1 MDIYKERSTSNI
13 YLAIMGILAVLF
25 SFLYTNN
32 LANKLA
38 EEEANKV
45 TYWLK
50 AVEGLG
56 KEPNE
61 NCDVDLELEIL
72 KTNKTIPVILTDTD
86 DIVVDLRNF
95 GALDTANAATKQQ
108 LLAEVKKEN
117 IPPIKGTSYIIYYK
131 HSLLLSQL
139 QYYPIIQLGI
149 LAFFLA
155 FGYMSLN
162 FSRRAEQDK
171 VWVGMAKETAHQLGT
186 PISGLVAWVEH
197 LKMMNEHDEGTMEIL
212 KEFSTDID
220 RLQLVADRFSKI
232 GSAPELVATNVY
244 EIMNTCRAYMQRRAP
259 RKVVFDFA
267 PEPETP
273 ILAQINAPLFEW
285 VVENLLRN
293 AIDAMEEGKGTI
305 SIKIYTNNKMVCID
319 IKDTGKG
326 IPTNKFHTVFKPGYT
341 TKKRGWGLGLSL
353 TKRIVDEYH
362 NGKIFVKESVVGEG
376 TTFTIQLKKIDEV

>member
-13 YLAIMGILAVLF
+13 YLAIMGILAVAF

-72 KTNKTIPVILTDTD
+72 KTNKTIPVILTDTED
-86 DIVVDLRNF
+86 NVIDLRNF
-95 GALDTANAATKQQ
+95 AALDTADAATKQQ
-108 LLAEVKKEN
+108 LLVEVKKEN
-117 IPPIKGTSYIIYYK
+117 IPPIKGTSYTIYYK

-149 LAFFLA
+149 LACFLA
-155 FGYMSLN
+155 FGYLSLN

-197 LKMMNEHDEGTMEIL
+197 LKIMNENDEGTMEIL
-212 KEFSTDID
+212 KEFSTDIN

-232 GSAPELVATNVY
+232 GSAPELVPTNVY
-244 EIMNTCRAYMQRRAP
+244 DIMNTCREYMQRRAP
-259 RKVVFDFA
+259 RKVIFDFPVA
-267 PEPETP
+267 PDVP
-273 ILAQINAPLFEW
+273 IFAQINAPLFEW

-305 SIKIYTNNKMVCID
+305 TTKIYTSNKLVCID

-326 IPTNKFHTVFKPGYT
+326 IPSNKFHTVFKPGYT

-362 NGKIFVKESVVGEG
+362 NGKVFVKESIVGEG
-376 TTFTIQLKKIDEV
+376 TTFTIQLKSEKI

>member
-13 YLAIMGILAVLF
+13 YIAIMGILAVLF

-32 LANKLA
+32 LAKKLR
-38 EEEANKV
+38 EEERNKV
-45 TYWLK
+45 VCWFAAQESLR
-50 AVEGLG
+50 
-56 KEPNE
+56 KETDA
-61 NCDVDLELEIL
+61 NCDEDLALKIIEL
-72 KTNKTIPVILTDTD
+72 NSTIPVIWTDTID
-86 DIVVDLRNF
+86 NVVDIRNF
-95 GALDTANAATKQQ
+95 GALDTMDAHTKQKV
-108 LLAEVKKEN
+108 LNDVKKEK
-117 IPPIKGTSYIIYYK
+117 IPPVLGTNYRIYYT
-131 HSLLLSQL
+131 HSILLTQL

-149 LAFFLA
+149 LALFLA
-155 FGYMSLN
+155 FGYLSLN

-197 LKMMNEHDEGTMEIL
+197 LKMMNEDNEETIEIL
-212 KEFSTDID
+212 GEFTTDIN

-244 EIMNTCRAYMQRRAP
+244 EIMNKCREYMQRRAP

-267 PEPETP
+267 PAPEPP
-273 ILAQINAPLFEW
+273 LFAQINAPLFEW

-305 SIKIYTNNKMVCID
+305 STRIYTQQKMICID

-326 IPTNKFHTVFKPGYT
+326 IPNNKFKTVFKPGYT

-362 NGKIFVKESVVGEG
+362 NGKIFVKESTVGEG
-376 TTFTIQLKKIDEV
+376 TTFTIQLKMDVV